1 MAAITC
7 VAYGEDGSRLWLR
20 SQRNSDLCEIT
31 TKDKSNTAK
40 IATRE
45 LATYWHGKPVSLIK
59 DKTATGEEGFEI
71 TTDKSN
77 GHITIKAKKQLRT
90 ALRSLRTAAPA
101 GQRYAC

>member
-1 MAAITC
+1 MKKTFLTALLMAAITC
-7 VAYGEDGSRLWLR
+7 VAYAEDGSRPGLR
-20 SQRNSDLCEIT
+20 SHRNSHLCEIT

-59 DKTATGEEGFEI
+59 DKTATGEHNNKGE
-71 TTDKSN
+71 
-77 GHITIKAKKQLRT
+77 KQLRT